1 MLKEVIKRD
10 GHKVPFNAFNIRKA
24 ILNANAEV
32 AVLDQASDE
41 EIDVIVREI
50 ETMSGGCV
58 NIEVIQNLIEDKLM
72 SFGHFELARKY
83 ITYRFIHNVNRS
95 LTKAEKGIL
104 ELVRGKNDELANEN
118 SNKNAFT
125 NATQRDLIAGEV
137 SKEISNKFILPE
149 DIVKADENQEFHWHD
164 KDYTVQPMINC
175 CLINIQ
181 DMLDNNTVL
190 NNLLIESPHSF
201 RVACNVMT
209 QIIASIASNQYGGQS
224 VNIKYL
230 GKYLRLAYEKTKKR
244 IIASFEEAGDPYTDN
259 QVQTIVRNEVQ
270 QELEDGVQ
278 TIQYQI
284 NTLHTTNGQS
294 PFLTLFLHIDE
305 SYEYCDE
312 SAMIIEEIIK
322 QRIKGVKNKD
332 GVYVTPAF
340 PKLVYVLDECN
351 ALKGG
356 KYDYITRQCIDC
368 NVVRMYPDY
377 ISAKVMREFHEGNV
391 FSPMGCRSFLG
402 EWKIPKDFV
411 EPLGLSDDVVG
422 TYRYEGRFNQGVVS
436 INLPQIA
443 IEANRD
449 MDAFFFFFYERL
461 SKCYKALLYRHKLL
475 EGVTS
480 DSSPIHWQHGGIA
493 RLKVGE
499 KIDKLLHNGFSSIS
513 LGYIGIY
520 EMCQAMLGVSHTT
533 KEGKAFALKVVTR
546 LRDACATWKATTG
559 LGFALYGTPA
569 ESLCYTFLKYDR
581 AKYGVIPNVT
591 DHNFYTNSYHVYV
604 GEKIDA
610 FEKFAFESE
619 FQRLST
625 GGCISYVELPNMAHN
640 KEALAEVVKYG
651 YENTQYFEFNTKC
664 DYCYN
669 CGYDGEIKLNE
680 KNHWEC
686 PVCHCTDMKKMT
698 VTRRTC
704 GYLGVNDW
712 NEGKRAEMGQ
722 RVLHL

>member
-230 GKYLRLAYEKTKKR
+230 GKYLRLE
-244 IIASFEEAGDPYTDN
+244 
-259 QVQTIVRNEVQ
+259 
-270 QELEDGVQ
+270 
-278 TIQYQI
+278 
-284 NTLHTTNGQS
+284 
-294 PFLTLFLHIDE
+294 
-305 SYEYCDE
+305 
-312 SAMIIEEIIK
+312 
-322 QRIKGVKNKD
+322 
-332 GVYVTPAF
+332 
-340 PKLVYVLDECN
+340 
-351 ALKGG
+351 
-356 KYDYITRQCIDC
+356 
-368 NVVRMYPDY
+368 
-377 ISAKVMREFHEGNV
+377 
-391 FSPMGCRSFLG
+391 
-402 EWKIPKDFV
+402 
-411 EPLGLSDDVVG
+411 
-422 TYRYEGRFNQGVVS
+422 
-436 INLPQIA
+436 
-443 IEANRD
+443 
-449 MDAFFFFFYERL
+449 
-461 SKCYKALLYRHKLL
+461 
-475 EGVTS
+475 
-480 DSSPIHWQHGGIA
+480 
-493 RLKVGE
+493 
-499 KIDKLLHNGFSSIS
+499 
-513 LGYIGIY
+513 
-520 EMCQAMLGVSHTT
+520 
-533 KEGKAFALKVVTR
+533 
-546 LRDACATWKATTG
+546 
-559 LGFALYGTPA
+559 
-569 ESLCYTFLKYDR
+569 
-581 AKYGVIPNVT
+581 
-591 DHNFYTNSYHVYV
+591 
-604 GEKIDA
+604 
-610 FEKFAFESE
+610 
-619 FQRLST
+619 
-625 GGCISYVELPNMAHN
+625 
-640 KEALAEVVKYG
+640 
-651 YENTQYFEFNTKC
+651 
-664 DYCYN
+664 
-669 CGYDGEIKLNE
+669 
-680 KNHWEC
+680 
-686 PVCHCTDMKKMT
+686 
-698 VTRRTC
+698 
-704 GYLGVNDW
+704 
-712 NEGKRAEMGQ
+712 
-722 RVLHL
+722 

>member
-224 VNIKYL
+224 VNVKYL
-230 GKYLRLAYEKTKKR
+230 GRYLRLAKEKTRKR
-244 IIASFEEAGDPYTDN
+244 IIASFEEAGDPYTQK
-259 QVQTIVRNEVQ
+259 QVEVAVKNELQ

-284 NTLHTTNGQS
+284 NTLHTTNG
-294 PFLTLFLHIDE
+294 F
-305 SYEYCDE
+305 
-312 SAMIIEEIIK
+312 
-322 QRIKGVKNKD
+322 
-332 GVYVTPAF
+332 
-340 PKLVYVLDECN
+340 
-351 ALKGG
+351 
-356 KYDYITRQCIDC
+356 
-368 NVVRMYPDY
+368 
-377 ISAKVMREFHEGNV
+377 
-391 FSPMGCRSFLG
+391 
-402 EWKIPKDFV
+402 
-411 EPLGLSDDVVG
+411 
-422 TYRYEGRFNQGVVS
+422 
-436 INLPQIA
+436 
-443 IEANRD
+443 
-449 MDAFFFFFYERL
+449 
-461 SKCYKALLYRHKLL
+461 
-475 EGVTS
+475 
-480 DSSPIHWQHGGIA
+480 
-493 RLKVGE
+493 
-499 KIDKLLHNGFSSIS
+499 
-513 LGYIGIY
+513 
-520 EMCQAMLGVSHTT
+520 
-533 KEGKAFALKVVTR
+533 
-546 LRDACATWKATTG
+546 
-559 LGFALYGTPA
+559 
-569 ESLCYTFLKYDR
+569 
-581 AKYGVIPNVT
+581 
-591 DHNFYTNSYHVYV
+591 
-604 GEKIDA
+604 
-610 FEKFAFESE
+610 
-619 FQRLST
+619 
-625 GGCISYVELPNMAHN
+625 
-640 KEALAEVVKYG
+640 
-651 YENTQYFEFNTKC
+651 
-664 DYCYN
+664 
-669 CGYDGEIKLNE
+669 
-680 KNHWEC
+680 
-686 PVCHCTDMKKMT
+686 
-698 VTRRTC
+698 
-704 GYLGVNDW
+704 
-712 NEGKRAEMGQ
+712 
-722 RVLHL
+722 